1 MDTEILEM
9 VKDYGRYVKNRERWS
24 VNGRDSVEFN
34 VYRTHGG
41 AFIDTQPKSGHRPGL
56 IKIIDKF
63 EIAPELAGRGHGVC
77 SIGKSAVNGKWYGW
91 SHRAISKFAT
101 RAQAVQFARSVS

>member
-1 MDTEILEM
+1 MDTEIIEQ
-9 VKDYGRYVKNRERWS
+9 VKDYGRYVKNRERWTM
-24 VNGRDSVEFN
+24 NGQPPAEFL

-41 AFIDTQPKSGHRPGL
+41 AYIGVQDKPGRRPAL
-56 IKIIDKF
+56 IKIIDKY
-63 EIAPELAGRGHGVC
+63 EITPELAGRGHGVC

-101 RAQAVQFARSVS
+101 RAQAVRFARSVS